1 MAGFTAAHSARWI
14 GQAIRRPV
22 DVIVA
27 NEDGTSPNVLA
38 RYAVE
43 HKSPLPIDDVDPE
56 CQLVVGQL

>member
-1 MAGFTAAHSARWI
+1 M
-14 GQAIRRPV
+14 

-27 NEDGTSPNVLA
+27 NEDGTSADVLA